1 MAEKVIEIRYGMTM
15 KNHNDKHRS
24 VLQVLL
30 CVVKPGRKVE
40 IWCIYHV
47 QTLGWVEPKEVGW
60 SDV

>member
-30 CVVKPGRKVE
+30 RVVKPGRKVE
-40 IWCIYHV
+40 M
-47 QTLGWVEPKEVGW
+47 L
-60 SDV
+60 